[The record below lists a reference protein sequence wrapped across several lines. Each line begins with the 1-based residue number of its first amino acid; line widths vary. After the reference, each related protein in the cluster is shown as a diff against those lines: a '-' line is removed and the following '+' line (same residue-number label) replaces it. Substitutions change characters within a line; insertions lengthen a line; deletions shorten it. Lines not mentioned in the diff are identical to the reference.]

1 MPEGA
6 FELIVIFFG
15 LINLL
20 VIFQA
25 MINNLLRD
33 MIEAGDIAA
42 FIYNVIVEM
51 KTKEEHDN
59 IIEEVLRRMAEN
71 DLFVKLEKYV

>member
-1 MPEGA
+1 
-6 FELIVIFFG
+6 
-15 LINLL
+15 
-20 VIFQA
+20 
-25 MINNLLRD
+25 

-51 KTKEEHDN
+51 KTKKEHDN